1 MPFSEFN
8 LKMFLSYLRED
19 ARRYGYSPVRAYLL
33 TPGFKYTFW
42 MRLTKFLY
50 TKNRFLHILS
60 KLRLRSLG
68 YRLGMDI
75 PWCLDVGPGFYI
87 GHFGGVVI
95 NGGVKIGANVNVSQ
109 GVTIG
114 IHNRG
119 ERRGCPVIEDCVY
132 IGPGAK
138 IFGNVLVR
146 RGAAIGAN
154 AVVTK
159 DIPTNGV
166 AVGVPAKVVSF
177 NGSKGYVNINDIK

>member
-1 MPFSEFN
+1 MLVPDF
-8 LKMFLSYLRED
+8 
-19 ARRYGYSPVRAYLL
+19 
-33 TPGFKYTFW
+33 
-42 MRLTKFLY
+42 
-50 TKNRFLHILS
+50 ILDT
-60 KLRLRSLG
+60 L
-68 YRLGMDI
+68 
-75 PWCLDVGPGFYI
+75 
-87 GHFGGVVI
+87 GGVVI